1 MEVVH
6 NAAQHRFEL
15 HPDGIEGQAGPDA
28 DVAFLVY
35 DQRGGRMILVH
46 TEVPARFE
54 GRGLGGMLVRAAVE
68 YARAQQLR
76 VVPLCPFA
84 RAYLQR
90 HPEYADRVTG
100 ARSADT

>member
-15 HPDGIEGQAGPDA
+15 NPAGEQASPDVNG
-28 DVAFLVY
+28 AFLVY
-35 DQRGGRMILVH
+35 ERRGERMILVH

-54 GRGLGGMLVRAAVE
+54 GRGFGGMLVRAAVE

-76 VVPLCPFA
+76 VVPVCPFA
-84 RAYLQR
+84 RVYLQR

-100 ARSADT
+100 ARSPDT